1 MTGAP
6 APELPV
12 RRAAVELA
20 GTLALTV
27 GVRGDRCIATSQYH
41 QGALRILR
49 PHYLDDTS
57 QVCYV
62 VVNPG
67 GGYVGG
73 DEYEIDITVETG
85 ARLLLTTQSATKV
98 YRTPETRAEQRTH
111 IRLGPNASLESV
123 PDPLIAYRGATY
135 RQATVIE
142 MHGSA
147 SLVMAEIVT
156 PGWSPDGALFGYDE
170 IRLRNEISVDGRL
183 AVLDNLLIRPLT
195 GAAPIDGMAFLED
208 YTHVGS
214 LLVMDARVDAALLNE
229 LHELLVPL
237 ADGCNLGMSLL
248 DGGLAM
254 RALSHATEPLDAA
267 IRAGIDFLRF
277 RWHGQP
283 RLNLRKY

>member
-27 GVRGDRCIATSQYH
+27 GVRGERCIATSQYH

-49 PHYLDDTS
+49 PHYLDDTG

-73 DEYEIDITVETG
+73 DEYEIDIAVETG
-85 ARLLLTTQSATKV
+85 ARLLLTTQSATKI
-98 YRTPETRAEQRTH
+98 YRTPGTRAEQRTH
-111 IRLGPNASLESV
+111 IRLGPNASLEYV

-135 RQATVIE
+135 RQATVVE

-183 AVLDNLLIRPLT
+183 AVLDNLLIRPLAGT
-195 GAAPIDGMAFLED
+195 APIDGMAFLED

-229 LHELLVPL
+229 LHEQLLPL

-248 DGGLAM
+248 DGGLVI
-254 RALSHATEPLDAA
+254 RALSHATEPLDAV
-267 IRAGIDFLRF
+267 IRAGIDFLRL

-283 RLNLRKY
+283 RLDLRKY

>member
-1 MTGAP
+1 MTGAS

-27 GVRGDRCIATSQYH
+27 GVRGERCIATSQYH
-41 QGALRILR
+41 HGALRILR

-73 DEYEIDITVETG
+73 DEYEIDITVEQG

-98 YRTPETRAEQRTH
+98 YRTPGTRAEQRTR

-135 RQATVIE
+135 RQTTLIE

-156 PGWSPDGALFGYDE
+156 PGWSPDGTLFGYDE

-183 AVLDNLLIRPLT
+183 AVLDNLLIRPLA
-195 GAAPIDGMAFLED
+195 GAMPINGMAFLED
-208 YTHVGS
+208 HTHMGS
-214 LLVMDARVDAALLNE
+214 LLVMDARVDDALLSE
-229 LHELLVPL
+229 LYEQLLPL
-237 ADGCNLGMSLL
+237 AEGCNLGMSLL
-248 DGGLAM
+248 DGGLVI
-254 RALSHATEPLDAA
+254 RALSRATEPLDAV
-267 IRAGIDFLRF
+267 IRAGIDFLRL
-277 RWHGQP
+277 RWYGQS